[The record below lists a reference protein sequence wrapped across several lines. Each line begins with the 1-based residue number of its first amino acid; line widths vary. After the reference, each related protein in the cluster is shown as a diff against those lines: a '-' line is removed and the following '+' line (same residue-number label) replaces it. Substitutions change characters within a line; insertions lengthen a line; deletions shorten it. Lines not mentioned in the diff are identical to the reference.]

1 MVNFSSN
8 NQAYVRSETTAKT
21 NVQNKNKFTTKH
33 KFQCRHTKRIYTYFE
48 HTDKEGEITQFT
60 VGEVYVLRGFVNTQ
74 GYANFL
80 VLKSWCIDDKSKET
94 AFDKLYNSV
103 PKAENSIS
111 TLQDDNS

>member
-8 NQAYVRSETTAKT
+8 NQAYIRTETSYKQEKEQWTA
-21 NVQNKNKFTTKH
+21 KH
-33 KFQCRHTKRIYTYFE
+33 KFQDRHTKRIYTYFE
-48 HTDKEGEITQFT
+48 FSDDEGKLTKFIVGEI
-60 VGEVYVLRGFVNTQ
+60 YILRGFINTQ

-111 TLQDDNS
+111 ALQDDKA